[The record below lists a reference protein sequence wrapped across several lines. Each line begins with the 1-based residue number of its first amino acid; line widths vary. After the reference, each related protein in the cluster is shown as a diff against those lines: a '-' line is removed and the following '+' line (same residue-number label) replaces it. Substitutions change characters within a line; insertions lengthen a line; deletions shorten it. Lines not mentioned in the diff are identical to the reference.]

1 MSNIELPESSE
12 ITVEALRTSGRAVIT
27 RAEVAV
33 LLEVDP
39 RTVTRLIDDGVI
51 FAI

>member
-27 RAEVAV
+27 QGPGKV
-33 LLEVDP
+33 
-39 RTVTRLIDDGVI
+39 G
-51 FAI
+51 